1 MPSERGV
8 RLEWKGEG
16 EGEGEGLKFAG
27 YGVLP
32 ESPPIAIDGDN
43 KSAPAPMQLLLLA
56 CASCSAADVVSILH
70 KMRVNLRSLSVGVT
84 GIRRDEEPRRYVAI
98 SFEFTASGEGLD
110 RAKAER
116 AVNLSIEKY
125 CSVIHSLSPD
135 IDVSYTVAVER

>member
-16 EGEGEGLKFAG
+16 EGEGLQFAG
-27 YGVLP
+27 RGVIP
-32 ESPPIAIDGDN
+32 ESPSITIDGDS

-56 CASCSAADVVSILH
+56 CASCSAADAVSILH